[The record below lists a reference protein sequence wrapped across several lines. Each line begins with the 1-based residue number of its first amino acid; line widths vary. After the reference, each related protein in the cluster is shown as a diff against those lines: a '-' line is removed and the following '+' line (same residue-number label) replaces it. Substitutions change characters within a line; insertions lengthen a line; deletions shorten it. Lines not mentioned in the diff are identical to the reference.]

1 MSDNN
6 GMENMENDLKSNAYN
21 KQNIDCLNNSEDYLN
36 RNYDIFCKN
45 YENYF
50 LELSHR
56 NPEDIALKSGS
67 IVLDNKRLLLS
78 FFEQSLLVDLNKTA
92 IFVLP
97 ADFSATSP
105 ECFKKIKN
113 GEAVTEYLEM
123 TDKFCA
129 SIILHY
135 LLNADGAPITGDWI
149 NYRELP
155 DGMFYADTI
164 PGVLKPLSQ
173 KYETSGNNFANK
185 IIDFG
190 GQKSNL
196 FKFAGVL
203 YPFQKFPV
211 FFILEEKDEEFD
223 SEIRALFDK
232 SASHYLKS
240 DIIKTLLVYTV
251 KKLIA
256 L

>member
-1 MSDNN
+1 
-6 GMENMENDLKSNAYN
+6 MENTGDDLKNNAYY
-21 KQNIDCLNNSEDYLN
+21 KQNINRLNNSEDYLN

-50 LELSHR
+50 LELSQR

-97 ADFSATSP
+97 AGFSAISP
-105 ECFKKIKN
+105 QCFKKMKDK
-113 GEAVTEYLEM
+113 EEVREYPEM
-123 TDKFCA
+123 PDKFCA

-135 LLNADGAPITGDWI
+135 LLNADGAPLTGDWI

-164 PGVLKPLSQ
+164 PGVLKPLGQ
-173 KYETSGNNFANK
+173 KYESSGNNFINK

-211 FFILEEKDEEFD
+211 FFILEEKDDEFD

-240 DIIKTLLVYTV
+240 DIIKTLLVFTV
-251 KKLIA
+251 KKLMA
-256 L
+256 M